1 MERSEA
7 ERTIIE
13 VERARRGTR
22 HALNPIWYSNIA
34 FGLFFVGTAVVAL
47 TDLSGALTTAYWVAA
62 GVLTLGLVVRYYAN
76 VERALGVQSPAWD
89 ASTTIVL
96 VLIVGVVLANAL
108 TDGDANAAAPL
119 YVGAACTVAL
129 GHVLHDRIELAAGV
143 AIAAVATAV
152 VALDPSEPGIWGNF
166 GLGLALFA
174 AGVAGRARA

>member
-7 ERTIIE
+7 ERTIVE

-47 TDLSGALTTAYWVAA
+47 ADLSGGLTTAYWVAA
-62 GVLTLGLVVRYYAN
+62 GLLTLGLVVRYYAK

-89 ASTTIVL
+89 ASTAIVL

-108 TDGDANAAAPL
+108 GSGNAAAPL

-129 GHVLHDRIELAAGV
+129 GLVLHDRIELAAGV

-152 VALDPSEPGIWGNF
+152 IALDPSEPGIWGNF
-166 GLGLALFA
+166 GLGLALLA
-174 AGVAGRARA
+174 AGLAGRERA

>member
-119 YVGAACTVAL
+119 YVGAACTV
-129 GHVLHDRIELAAGV
+129 ELATGV